1 MRVHGHDG
9 YLMSIKSDRMKI
21 DFSLVM
27 FKPFFGH
34 NLSDNHKLKYQFQIE
49 IYLVL
54 SVKLVRLA
62 TEIICH
68 ETKIAFLWFYHIVF
82 SCRSEH

>member
-1 MRVHGHDG
+1 MRVHGLDG

-34 NLSDNHKLKYQFQIE
+34 NLSDNHKLEY
-49 IYLVL
+49 
-54 SVKLVRLA
+54 
-62 TEIICH
+62 
-68 ETKIAFLWFYHIVF
+68 
-82 SCRSEH
+82 